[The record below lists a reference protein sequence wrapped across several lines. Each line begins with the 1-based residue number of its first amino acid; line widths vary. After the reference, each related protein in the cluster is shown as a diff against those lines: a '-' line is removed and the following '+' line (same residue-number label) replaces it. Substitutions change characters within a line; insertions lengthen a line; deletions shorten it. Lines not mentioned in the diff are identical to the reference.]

1 PAMKKAWKI
10 SPMVVQ
16 GASLGLQSALKR
28 LLMPEISRF
37 NTRMPKTSK
46 TRKSTPL
53 NGTTPYS
60 KR

>member
-1 PAMKKAWKI
+1 MKKAWKI

-37 NTRMPKTSK
+37 NTRMP
-46 TRKSTPL
+46 
-53 NGTTPYS
+53 N
-60 KR
+60 